1 MKQLYNDKRKIEVEK
16 QEIEAN
22 LKEVKNLKEKLKT
35 KSYGTIRS
43 RTRKK
48 YKKQKNRSSQY
59 YFRGKRRSK
68 MK

>member
-43 RTRKK
+43 RTRKNTK
-48 YKKQKNRSSQY
+48 SKK
-59 YFRGKRRSK
+59 
-68 MK
+68 